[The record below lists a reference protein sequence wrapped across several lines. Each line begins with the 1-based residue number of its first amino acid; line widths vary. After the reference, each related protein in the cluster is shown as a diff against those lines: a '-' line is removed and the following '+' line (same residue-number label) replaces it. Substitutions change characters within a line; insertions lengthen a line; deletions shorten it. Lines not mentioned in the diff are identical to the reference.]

1 MGTPNTIPHIRLQ
14 SHEGKKKMHEL
25 YQMWLSCKGVW
36 SKCSLV
42 VKAHK
47 SRSQDAEEAYDFL
60 PKSGLLRELGEEV
73 LVKELMERHEQ
84 AERKLP
90 AHQKGLYIKTYLDY

>member
-1 MGTPNTIPHIRLQ
+1 M
-14 SHEGKKKMHEL
+14 
-25 YQMWLSCKGVW
+25 
-36 SKCSLV
+36 

-60 PKSGLLRELGEEV
+60 SKAALLRELGDES
-73 LVKELMERHEQ
+73 LVKELVERHEQ

-90 AHQKGLYIKTYLDY
+90 ANQKGLYIKTYLDY

>member
-1 MGTPNTIPHIRLQ
+1 
-14 SHEGKKKMHEL
+14 MHEL
-25 YQMWLSCKGVW
+25 YQTWLSCKGEW

-60 PKSGLLRELGEEV
+60 SKAALLRELGDES
-73 LVKELMERHEQ
+73 LVKELVERHEQ

-90 AHQKGLYIKTYLDY
+90 ANQKGLYIKTYLDY